1 MSIDTL
7 IAKPRGVEWPTVAL
21 IAVVY
26 GFWGLVTY
34 EWRTLPFWLLPLLG
48 GWSVAWHLSLQ
59 HELLHGHPTR
69 WTGVNTAFAC
79 WGLSLWL
86 PYECYRASHLHHH
99 RDNRLTDPLDDP
111 ESNYWTTEQWRA
123 LGPVGRFAVRAEAS
137 LLGRVLIGPAWT
149 IPRYFSN
156 KIRLVRAGNRGP
168 VWMFVKHALT
178 LLPVLAWVMLVCK
191 MPFWV
196 YALCFAY
203 AGTSMARIRSF
214 AEHRADDAVGRRTA
228 IVEDAWILGP
238 LFLFNNLHQAH
249 HVRATLPWWQLPSWY
264 HEHRT
269 ALVARSGGL
278 VYHSYFDVARRY
290 LFRPHDSLLHPGDG
304 GRAP

>member
-1 MSIDTL
+1 MSVDTL

-26 GFWGLVTY
+26 GFWGLVTW
-34 EWRTLPFWLLPLLG
+34 EWRTLPFWLLPLVG

-123 LGPVGRFAVRAEAS
+123 LGPLGRFAVRAEAS
-137 LLGRVLIGPAWT
+137 LLGRVLFGPAWS
-149 IPRYFSN
+149 IPRYFSH
-156 KIRLVRAGNRGP
+156 KIRLALTGNRDP
-168 VWMFVKHALT
+168 LWMFAKHALT
-178 LLPVLAWVMLVCK
+178 IVPVLAWVLFVCK

-228 IVEDAWILGP
+228 IVEDA
-238 LFLFNNLHQAH
+238 
-249 HVRATLPWWQLPSWY
+249 
-264 HEHRT
+264 
-269 ALVARSGGL
+269 
-278 VYHSYFDVARRY
+278 
-290 LFRPHDSLLHPGDG
+290 
-304 GRAP
+304 